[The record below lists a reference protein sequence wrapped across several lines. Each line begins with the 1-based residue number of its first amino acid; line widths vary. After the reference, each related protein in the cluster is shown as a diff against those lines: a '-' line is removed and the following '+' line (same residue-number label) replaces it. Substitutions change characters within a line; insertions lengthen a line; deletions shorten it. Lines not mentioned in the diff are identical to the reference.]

1 MSDTEQNKALVRA
14 YVEAFNAGDLMRL
27 RDLHTHDAVIHGVLG
42 WASIEAA
49 LPIWGELHAAYAIE
63 LAIED
68 IVAEEEHVA
77 VRFTERGLSRAPFR
91 DRPATGKTYELTA
104 MEWYEIRGGLIHR
117 RWGAR
122 DAASQAR
129 QLEMDA

>member
-1 MSDTEQNKALVRA
+1 MCDTEQNKALIRA
-14 YVEAFNAGDLMRL
+14 YVAAFNAGDLSRL

-42 WASIEAA
+42 WAAIEAA

-63 LAIED
+63 LALED
-68 IVAEEEHVA
+68 IVADEDRVA
-77 VRFTERGLSRAPFR
+77 ARYTERGVFRAAFR
-91 DRPATGKTYELTA
+91 GKPATGKTYELTA
-104 MEWYEIRGGLIHR
+104 MEWYEIRDGLIHR

-129 QLEMDA
+129 QLEA